1 MNNAYKHFKDTRQ
14 LATLIFATAAIV
26 LVYEPIA
33 WLIRTWQDP
42 AYDSKGFYIFLIC
55 AGMFLWSVTS
65 PLKSNSSNNT
75 RWAFIL
81 LAATALIRLAGQVL
95 AVNIIGA
102 LALVV
107 DVYALATL
115 TGVQNRVRS
124 ISPGWLAVCFLFVLP
139 LERVL
144 QHTVGFALQSISASS
159 SCVILS
165 ALFDDVHC
173 AGMRILINNKDV
185 LVDLPC
191 SGARA
196 LLLLQLFYAACMA
209 VCQPHLLSGMIGLF
223 ISLATAVFVN
233 IFRVM
238 TLAIGIAYPEWF
250 FGTDVMAEPGH
261 SILGLIALGVGCLP
275 IIYWARLA
283 QNTSQNLSLRGTEGD
298 AANQFA
304 YPSGLPRWNFVPP
317 RNDTIKNLVFHIYK
331 IRPIAIAL
339 AFLIIAGTIISL
351 PRTPI
356 DVSLPNIKTSLP
368 MMIDNYEG
376 IPSPL
381 LPKEK
386 AYFTQFG
393 GSAVKGSYGE
403 NGLLV
408 IKTSSPIRHLHAPDE
423 CLRGLGFDVQ
433 HVGISYNT
441 VPTAVYKATSVDGE
455 SYRIAVTFMSNKGHI
470 TSNVSESVWRWM
482 QEPDS
487 VWSAVQRIS
496 PWEQEAT
503 STSRWD
509 RAVLAALDINTTQPP
524 VELTKERTQ

>member
-1 MNNAYKHFKDTRQ
+1 MDNAYKYLKDPRS
-14 LATLIFATAAIV
+14 LAKFIFATAAIV
-26 LVYEPIA
+26 LVYEPIN

-42 AYDSKGFYIFLIC
+42 AYDSKGFFIFLIC
-55 AGMFLWSVTS
+55 AGLFLWSFTS
-65 PLKSNSSNNT
+65 PRKSNSLNDT

-81 LAATALIRLAGQVL
+81 LATTALIRLVGQVL

-107 DVYALATL
+107 DIFALATL
-115 TGVQNRVRS
+115 AGVQNRVRL

-144 QHTVGFALQSISASS
+144 QHTVGFALQSISASG
-159 SCVILS
+159 SCMILS
-165 ALFDDVHC
+165 SVFDGVHC
-173 AGMRILINNKDV
+173 SGMRILINNKDV

-209 VCQPHLLSGMIGLF
+209 VCRPSLLSGLMGLC

-233 IFRVM
+233 IFRIM
-238 TLAIGIAYPEWF
+238 ALAIGIAYPEWF
-250 FGTDVMAEPGH
+250 FGADVMAEPGH
-261 SILGLIALGVGCLP
+261 TVLGLIALSIGCLP
-275 IIYWARLA
+275 ILFWARSTGNRTKPNSLKTFLKNETWIQRSNQLA
-283 QNTSQNLSLRGTEGD
+283 L
-298 AANQFA
+298 
-304 YPSGLPRWNFVPP
+304 
-317 RNDTIKNLVFHIYK
+317 HIYK
-331 IRPIAIAL
+331 TRPIAIAL
-339 AFLIIAGTIISL
+339 IFLIIAATIISL

-356 DVSLPNIKTSLP
+356 DVAKPDIKIFLP
-368 MMIDNYEG
+368 MLIDNFEG

-386 AYFTQFG
+386 AYFTQYG
-393 GSAVKGSYGE
+393 GSAAKGSYGE
-403 NGLLV
+403 NGLLL
-408 IKTSSPIRHLHAPDE
+408 IKTSSPLRHLHAPDE

-433 HVGISYNT
+433 HIGISYDT
-441 VPTAVYKATSVDGE
+441 VPTAVYKATSVDGV
-455 SYRIAVTFMSNKGHI
+455 SYRIAVTFISNKGHI

-496 PWEQEAT
+496 PWDKEGT
-503 STSRWD
+503 SASQWD
-509 RAVLAALDINTTQPP
+509 RAVLAALDINISPNQP
-524 VELTKERTQ
+524 TKERTL